1 MEVAIAALSLR
12 PSVRV
17 VRAQL
22 SWNHQVALHGRFC
35 VFAFE
40 SRWKS

>member
-22 SWNHQVALHGRFC
+22 SWNHQVALYGRSC
-35 VFAFE
+35 VVPFE

>member
-17 VRAQL
+17 VKAQL
-22 SWNHQVALHGRFC
+22 SWNHQVALHGRSC
-35 VFAFE
+35 VVAFE
-40 SRWKS
+40 SRWES